1 MTGNYSAYSQESPT
15 WGNGA
20 FTRAVLEGLGG
31 AADFRRTGRVTL
43 NMLDL
48 YVSER
53 VRELTDG
60 AQTPATAKPATI
72 ADFPLLLLVP

>member
-1 MTGNYSAYSQESPT
+1 MAL
-15 WGNGA
+15 
-20 FTRAVLEGLGG
+20 LEGLRGK
-31 AADFRRTGRVTL
+31 ADFRRTGRVTV

-60 AQTPATAKPATI
+60 AQTPATAKPITI
-72 ADFPLLLLVP
+72 PDFPVVTLR